1 MRRILSRWAATPGFA
16 PASLFALASTAV
28 IAVLLP
34 SAAAAHGLVGRS
46 DLPLPDWLFA
56 WGSSI
61 ILIVSFVGLTLG
73 WRQVRFENY
82 RWRRLGENAN
92 AALTEMPV
100 QIVCGTIGALLL
112 GFVVWTGL
120 HGVDAP
126 DRNFSVTFVFVTF
139 WLGLVVLSVLFGD
152 VFRAFNPWRAIGRFA
167 GFAFGKLVGQ
177 KQSAPLTY
185 PERLGRWPAVV
196 GLVGFVFL
204 ELVWGQTGFA
214 AAGLTPRTLTTAVV
228 AYSIYTFVAMALFG
242 VERWI
247 DRGET
252 FSQYFGMFASLAIF
266 EARDGKI
273 GRRPFLAGTTTW
285 ALPAGSLAL
294 VLAAIGSTTFDGAQE
309 GALKE
314 PIASTFQWMTD
325 SGLSPITAL
334 RLTNSVF
341 LLGTLLAV
349 AAIFWGGIY
358 GMRIVDGK
366 RSAMELARKFAH
378 AFIPIV
384 LAYLVAHYF
393 SLVVYQEQAQFS
405 YLLSDPF
412 GDGSNYFGTAGS
424 GIDYGL
430 VGATAIWYV
439 QFGAIVVGHVTA
451 LALGHD
457 RALALWKDPR
467 DAAWSQ
473 VWMLV
478 TMVFFSVLGL
488 YLLSQANG

>member
-1 MRRILSRWAATPGFA
+1 MTRRLTPGFV
-16 PASLFALASTAV
+16 PALLWGFVSAAI
-28 IAVLLP
+28 IAALLP
-34 SAAAAHGLVGRS
+34 AGAAAHGLVGRS
-46 DLPLPDWLFA
+46 DLPLPDWMFA
-56 WGSSI
+56 WGASI
-61 ILIVSFVGLTLG
+61 VLIVSFVGLTLG
-73 WRQVRFENY
+73 WRQVRFEDY
-82 RWRRLGENAN
+82 DWRAFGETAN
-92 AALTEMPV
+92 AALTERPV
-100 QIVCGTIGALLL
+100 QFVCGLIGTALFAL
-112 GFVVWTGL
+112 VIWTGL

-139 WLGLVVLSVLFGD
+139 WLGLVVLSVAFGD
-152 VFRAFNPWRAIGRFA
+152 VFRAFNPWRAIGRA
-167 GFAFGKLVGQ
+167 SGFCFNRLVGQ
-177 KQSAPLTY
+177 ERAAPLAY
-185 PERLGRWPAVV
+185 PERLGRWPAVI

-214 AAGLTPRTLTTAVV
+214 AAGITARTLTAAVIV
-228 AYSIYTFVAMALFG
+228 YSAYTFAAMALFG
-242 VERWI
+242 VEKWI

-252 FSQYFGMFASLAIF
+252 FSQYFKMFASLSIF
-266 EARDGKI
+266 EARDGRI

-285 ALPAGSLAL
+285 AAPAGSLAL
-294 VLAAIGSTTFDGAQE
+294 VIVAIGATTFDGAQE
-309 GALKE
+309 GALKDA
-314 PIASTFQWMTD
+314 ISSCFQWLTD
-325 SGLSPITAL
+325 SGLSPLAAL
-334 RLTNSVF
+334 RLTNTVF
-341 LLGTLLAV
+341 LLGTLAAV

-358 GMRIVDGK
+358 GMKVVDGK
-366 RSAMELARKFAH
+366 RSATELAHKFAH
-378 AFIPIV
+378 AFIPIA

-393 SLVVYQEQAQFS
+393 SLVVYQEQAQFT

-424 GIDYGL
+424 GIDYTL

-439 QFGAIVVGHVTA
+439 QFGAIVVGHVIA

-467 DAAWSQ
+467 EAAWSQ

>member
-1 MRRILSRWAATPGFA
+1 VRRLTVRDRGPGVLPALGWAVLSAAV
-16 PASLFALASTAV
+16 TA
-28 IAVLLP
+28 ALLP
-34 SAAAAHGLVGRS
+34 SSAAAHGLVGRS

-61 ILIVSFVGLTLG
+61 ILIASFVGLTLG
-73 WRQVRFENY
+73 WRQVRFEEY
-82 RWRRLGENAN
+82 GWRSLGDAAN
-92 AALTEMPV
+92 STLRGMPAQAL
-100 QIVCGTIGALLL
+100 CGVIGALLL
-112 GFVVWTGL
+112 AFVVWTGL
-120 HGVDAP
+120 DGVDAP
-126 DRNFSVTFVFVTF
+126 DRNFSVTFIFVTF
-139 WLGLVVLSVLFGD
+139 WLGLVGLSVLFGD
-152 VFRAFNPWRAIGRFA
+152 VFRAFNPWRAIGRAVAA
-167 GFAFGKLVGQ
+167 GFSKLVGQ
-177 KQSAPLTY
+177 RQAAPFTY
-185 PERLGRWPAVV
+185 PERLGRWPAVI

-214 AAGLTPRTLTTAVV
+214 AAGLTPKTLTVAVLV
-228 AYSIYTFVAMALFG
+228 YSAYTFVAMGLFG

-252 FSQYFGMFASLAIF
+252 FAQYFGMFASLSIF
-266 EARDGKI
+266 EVRDGRI

-285 ALPAGSLAL
+285 ARPAGSLAL

-314 PIASTFQWMTD
+314 PIASVFQWLTD
-325 SGLSPITAL
+325 SGLSPIDAL
-334 RLTNSVF
+334 RLTNTAF

-366 RSAMELARKFAH
+366 RTAGQLAKAFAH
-378 AFIPIV
+378 AFIPIA

-393 SLVVYQEQAQFS
+393 SLVVYQEQAQFT

-412 GDGSNYFGTAGS
+412 GDGSDLFGTAGS
-424 GIDYGL
+424 GIDYSL

>member
-1 MRRILSRWAATPGFA
+1 MSRVLARWRGTGLIPSLVWAA
-16 PASLFALASTAV
+16 ASAVTIAL
-28 IAVLLP
+28 LLP
-34 SAAAAHGLVGRS
+34 AGAGAHGLVGRS

-61 ILIVSFVGLTLG
+61 ILIVSFVALTIGWQKVRYEDYG
-73 WRQVRFENY
+73 WRPF
-82 RWRRLGENAN
+82 GEAAN
-92 AALTEMPV
+92 AALTERPV
-100 QIVCGTIGALLL
+100 QFVCGLVGVLLTAL
-112 GFVVWTGL
+112 VVWTGID
-120 HGVDAP
+120 GVDAP

-139 WLGLVVLSVLFGD
+139 WLGVVGLSVAFGD
-152 VFRAFNPWRAIGRFA
+152 VFRAFNPWRAIGR
-167 GFAFGKLVGQ
+167 AFGFCFTKLIGRERP
-177 KQSAPLTY
+177 APLSY

-196 GLVGFVFL
+196 GLLGFIFL

-214 AAGLTPRTLTTAVV
+214 AAGLTPSTLATAVI
-228 AYSIYTFVAMALFG
+228 AYSLVTFVAMALFG

-252 FSQYFGMFASLAIF
+252 FSQYFGMFASLSVF
-266 EARDGKI
+266 EVRDGRV

-285 ALPAGSLAL
+285 AVPAGSLAL
-294 VLAAIGSTTFDGAQE
+294 VLTAIGATTFDGAQE
-309 GALKE
+309 GVLKDA
-314 PIASTFQWMTD
+314 IASTFQWLTD
-325 SGLSPITAL
+325 TGLSPIAAL
-334 RLTNSVF
+334 RITNTAY
-341 LLGTLLAV
+341 LIGTLLAV
-349 AAIFWGGIY
+349 SGIFWAGIY
-358 GMRIVDGK
+358 GMRIVDGR
-366 RSAMELARKFAH
+366 RSARELAHRFAH
-378 AFIPIV
+378 AFIPIA

-393 SLVVYQEQAQFS
+393 SLVVYQEQAQFT

-412 GDGSNYFGTAGS
+412 GDGSDYFGTAGS

-439 QFGAIVVGHVTA
+439 QFGSIVVGHVIA

-457 RALALWKDPR
+457 RALAMWKDPR
-467 DAAWSQ
+467 EAAWSQ

>member
-1 MRRILSRWAATPGFA
+1 MIRRAGSRTGLIAGWALLSAAV
-16 PASLFALASTAV
+16 TA
-28 IAVLLP
+28 ALLP
-34 SAAAAHGLVGRS
+34 AAASAHGLVGRS

-61 ILIVSFVGLTLG
+61 VLIVSFVGLTLG
-73 WRQVRFENY
+73 WRTVKFEDY
-82 RWRRLGENAN
+82 GWRAFGEGVSR
-92 AALTEMPV
+92 ALTGRPARILAGAV
-100 QIVCGTIGALLL
+100 GVALLVL
-112 GFVVWTGL
+112 VVWAGID
-120 HGVDAP
+120 GVDAP
-126 DRNFSVTFVFVTF
+126 DRNFAVTFIFVTF
-139 WLGLVVLSVLFGD
+139 WLGVVVLSVLFGD
-152 VFRAFNPWRAIGRFA
+152 VFRAFNPWRAIAHVVAA
-167 GFAFGKLVGQ
+167 GFSRLVRQ
-177 KQSAPLTY
+177 KQTAPFTY
-185 PERLGRWPAVV
+185 PERVGRWPAVA

-214 AAGLTPRTLTTAVV
+214 ASGVTPKTLAAATV
-228 AYSIYTFVAMALFG
+228 AYSLYTFAAMGLFG
-242 VERWI
+242 IERWT

-252 FSQYFGMFASLAIF
+252 FTQYFGMFARLAVF
-266 EARDGKI
+266 EVRDGRL

-294 VLAAIGSTTFDGAQE
+294 VLTAIGATTFDGAQE
-309 GALKE
+309 GVLKE
-314 PIASTFQWMTD
+314 PISSLFQSLTD
-325 SGLSPITAL
+325 SGLSPVTAL
-334 RLTNSVF
+334 RLTNSLF
-341 LLGTLLAV
+341 LAGTLLAV

-366 RSAMELARKFAH
+366 RSALELARKFAH
-378 AFIPIV
+378 AFIPIA

-393 SLVVYQEQAQFS
+393 SLVVYQEQAQFT

-412 GDGSNYFGTAGS
+412 GDGSDYFGTAGS

-439 QFGAIVVGHVTA
+439 QFGAIVVGHVIA

-467 DAAWSQ
+467 TAAYSQ
-473 VWMLV
+473 VWMLA